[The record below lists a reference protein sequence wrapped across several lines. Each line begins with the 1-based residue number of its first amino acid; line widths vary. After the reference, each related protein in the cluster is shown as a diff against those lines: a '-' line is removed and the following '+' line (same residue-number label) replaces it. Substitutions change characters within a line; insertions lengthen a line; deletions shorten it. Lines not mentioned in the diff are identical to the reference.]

1 MEGIWGDSSY
11 KKTDD
16 NIRNHKE
23 ERIGVMMLVKR
34 RPGSMK
40 GHHQSRDGAGGMK
53 NSSEKKQLEKWN

>member
-1 MEGIWGDSSY
+1 MEGFWGESSY

-16 NIRNHKE
+16 NIRSHRE

-40 GHHQSRDGAGGMK
+40 GHHQSRDEAGDRK